1 MITTKNLS
9 KRYGEILAVDDVS
22 FSVNPGEV
30 LGFLG
35 ANGAGKST
43 TMRMIAGF
51 IAPSAGTVSVCGHDI
66 ERSPVQA
73 KSCMGYLP
81 EGAPSYGEMTV
92 GEFLDF
98 VADIRGLGGARRRE
112 RRASWSSV
120 SALAPVIEQVVE
132 TLSKGFR
139 RRVGLA
145 QALIH
150 DPQVLILDEPTDGL
164 DPNQKHEVRRLIN
177 ELSKDKLVIVST
189 HILEEVHEVCTR
201 AIIIADGRIVADE
214 TPAALEA
221 RSRYHHAVSLRF
233 DKPEELAAARRG
245 IAGLPEVT
253 EVETDERELKL
264 TAVPR
269 PGKNVLPAV
278 SALITRY
285 DWDVPELH
293 LESGRLDEVFRTLT
307 GAGPRRGR
315 VARAGRA
322 LMKGERGFEQDPGD
336 FPARAPKLFRDTAR
350 VRVHRDFPRARGRVH
365 VSGGRTVRARPGRS
379 AAVLP
384 LAPLALPGA
393 HPRDLDAPVGG
404 GAQQRQHRASDD
416 AAGHVVRRRWSVN
429 FSPPGAS
436 PALRWRSPSRSG
448 SR

>member
-9 KRYGEILAVDDVS
+9 KRYGDKLAVDDLTFTVS
-22 FSVNPGEV
+22 PGEV

-51 IAPSAGTVSVCGHDI
+51 ISPTAGEVSVCGYDI
-66 ERSPVQA
+66 ERSPVAA

-92 GEFLDF
+92 REFLDF
-98 VADIRGLGGARRRE
+98 IADVRGLTGTKRRE
-112 RRASWSSV
+112 RRAV
-120 SALAPVIEQVVE
+120 VIERLGLAAVIEQVVE

-201 AIIIADGRIVADE
+201 AIIIANGRIVADE
-214 TPAALEA
+214 TPTALEA

-233 DKPEELAAARRG
+233 ERPEQLEAARRE
-245 IAGLPEVT
+245 IALLPEVS
-253 EVETDERELKL
+253 EVESDVRELRL
-264 TAVPR
+264 TALPK
-269 PGKNVLPAV
+269 PGAGTLAAV
-278 SALITRY
+278 SAAIVKNN
-285 DWDVPELH
+285 WDVPELH
-293 LESGRLDEVFRTLT
+293 LESGRLDEVFRSLT
-307 GAGPRRGR
+307 QPPGITVSETALGAG
-315 VARAGRA
+315 A
-322 LMKGERGFEQDPGD
+322 
-336 FPARAPKLFRDTAR
+336 
-350 VRVHRDFPRARGRVH
+350 
-365 VSGGRTVRARPGRS
+365 
-379 AAVLP
+379 
-384 LAPLALPGA
+384 
-393 HPRDLDAPVGG
+393 
-404 GAQQRQHRASDD
+404 
-416 AAGHVVRRRWSVN
+416 
-429 FSPPGAS
+429 
-436 PALRWRSPSRSG
+436 
-448 SR
+448 

>member
-1 MITTKNLS
+1 MITIKNLS
-9 KRYGEILAVDDVS
+9 KRYGDKLAVNDLT
-22 FSVNPGEV
+22 FSVSPGEV

-51 IAPSAGTVSVCGHDI
+51 VAPTAGQVTVCGHDI
-66 ERSPVQA
+66 EKAPVAA

-92 GEFLDF
+92 SEFLDF
-98 VADIRGLGGARRRE
+98 VADVRGLTGERRRE
-112 RRASWSSV
+112 RRAV
-120 SALAPVIEQVVE
+120 VVDRLGLGPVTNQVIE

-201 AIIIADGRIVADE
+201 AIIIANGRIVADE
-214 TPAALEA
+214 TPTALES

-233 DKPEELAAARRG
+233 DKADQHAAASREISR
-245 IAGLPEVT
+245 LPEVSAI
-253 EVETDERELKL
+253 EADARELRL
-264 TAVPR
+264 TALPK
-269 PGKNVLPAV
+269 GGANVLSAV
-278 SALITRY
+278 SAAI
-285 DWDVPELH
+285 DKNHWDVPELH

-307 GAGPRRGR
+307 DPKGID
-315 VARAGRA
+315 VA
-322 LMKGERGFEQDPGD
+322 
-336 FPARAPKLFRDTAR
+336 
-350 VRVHRDFPRARGRVH
+350 
-365 VSGGRTVRARPGRS
+365 S
-379 AAVLP
+379 AAE
-384 LAPLALPGA
+384 
-393 HPRDLDAPVGG
+393 LDA
-404 GAQQRQHRASDD
+404 
-416 AAGHVVRRRWSVN
+416 
-429 FSPPGAS
+429 
-436 PALRWRSPSRSG
+436 
-448 SR
+448 

>member
-9 KRYGEILAVDDVS
+9 KRYGEKLAVDDLTFEVE
-22 FSVNPGEV
+22 PGEV

-51 IAPSAGTVSVCGHDI
+51 IAPSAGQVTVCGHDI
-66 ERSPVQA
+66 EDAPVAA
-73 KSCMGYLP
+73 KACMGYLP

-98 VADIRGLGGARRRE
+98 IADIRGLAGTRRE
-112 RRASWSSV
+112 QRRSV
-120 SALAPVIEQVVE
+120 VIDRLALQPVIDQIIE

-214 TPAALEA
+214 TPAAIEA

-233 DKPEELAAARRG
+233 ERPEDLAAARREL
-245 IAGLPEVT
+245 AALPEVAAI
-253 EVETDERELKL
+253 EANERDLKL

-269 PGKNVLPAV
+269 PGANALPAV
-278 SALITRY
+278 SAVITRCN
-285 DWDVPELH
+285 WSVPELH

-307 GAGPRRGR
+307 QPAGGAGPR
-315 VARAGRA
+315 
-322 LMKGERGFEQDPGD
+322 
-336 FPARAPKLFRDTAR
+336 
-350 VRVHRDFPRARGRVH
+350 
-365 VSGGRTVRARPGRS
+365 
-379 AAVLP
+379 AAVS
-384 LAPLALPGA
+384 AEGA
-393 HPRDLDAPVGG
+393 AT
-404 GAQQRQHRASDD
+404 
-416 AAGHVVRRRWSVN
+416 
-429 FSPPGAS
+429 
-436 PALRWRSPSRSG
+436 
-448 SR
+448 

>member
-1 MITTKNLS
+1 MITTKQLS
-9 KRYGEILAVDDVS
+9 KRYGNKLAVDDLTFAVA
-22 FSVNPGEV
+22 PGEV

-51 IAPSAGTVSVCGHDI
+51 IAPTAGQVTVCGYDI
-66 ERSPVQA
+66 ERAPVAA

-92 GEFLDF
+92 AEFLDF
-98 VADIRGLGGARRRE
+98 VADIRGLSGAQRRLRRSVVIE
-112 RRASWSSV
+112 RL
-120 SALAPVIEQVVE
+120 ALEPVIDQVID

-201 AIIIADGRIVADE
+201 AIIIAHGRIVADE
-214 TPAALEA
+214 TPSALEA

-233 DKPEELAAARRG
+233 EKPDELAAATRELG
-245 IAGLPEVT
+245 SLAEVAA
-253 EVETDERELKL
+253 VETNERDLRV

-269 PGKNVLPAV
+269 PGANALPAV
-278 SALITRY
+278 SALIAKFN
-285 DWDVPELH
+285 WDVPELH
-293 LESGRLDEVFRTLT
+293 LESGRLDEVFRALT
-307 GAGPRRGR
+307 QP
-315 VARAGRA
+315 
-322 LMKGERGFEQDPGD
+322 
-336 FPARAPKLFRDTAR
+336 TAR
-350 VRVHRDFPRARGRVH
+350 VAAP
-365 VSGGRTVRARPGRS
+365 RS
-379 AAVLP
+379 ASIAEGAAV
-384 LAPLALPGA
+384 
-393 HPRDLDAPVGG
+393 
-404 GAQQRQHRASDD
+404 
-416 AAGHVVRRRWSVN
+416 
-429 FSPPGAS
+429 
-436 PALRWRSPSRSG
+436 
-448 SR
+448 

>member
-1 MITTKNLS
+1 MIITKGLS
-9 KRYGEILAVDDVS
+9 KRYGDILAVNDLS
-22 FSVNPGEV
+22 FSVAPGEV

-51 IAPSAGTVSVCGHDI
+51 VAPTAGEVSVCGYDI
-66 ERSPVQA
+66 ERAPVAA

-92 GEFLDF
+92 AEFLDF
-98 VADIRGLGGARRRE
+98 VADIRGLAGEQRRQRRNIVIE
-112 RRASWSSV
+112 RL
-120 SALAPVIEQVVE
+120 ALAPVIEQVIE

-201 AIIIADGRIVADE
+201 AIIIAHGRIVADE
-214 TPAALEA
+214 TPAALES
-221 RSRYHHAVSLRF
+221 RSKYHHAVSLRF
-233 DKPEELAAARRG
+233 EKPEQLAAAQRE
-245 IAGLPEVT
+245 IASLPEVASI
-253 EVETDERELKL
+253 ESDERELRL

-269 PGKNVLPAV
+269 PGRNALPAI
-278 SALITRY
+278 SASIVKH

-293 LESGRLDEVFRTLT
+293 LESGRLDEVFRNLT
-307 GAGPRRGR
+307 QPNAVGVGA
-315 VARAGRA
+315 
-322 LMKGERGFEQDPGD
+322 
-336 FPARAPKLFRDTAR
+336 
-350 VRVHRDFPRARGRVH
+350 
-365 VSGGRTVRARPGRS
+365 
-379 AAVLP
+379 
-384 LAPLALPGA
+384 
-393 HPRDLDAPVGG
+393 
-404 GAQQRQHRASDD
+404 
-416 AAGHVVRRRWSVN
+416 
-429 FSPPGAS
+429 
-436 PALRWRSPSRSG
+436 
-448 SR
+448 